1 MELSIGRFFC
11 EGGLPYF
18 FVQSK
23 TPLFYEQFP
32 AKFAFRSP
40 FVSQGKA
47 EVKDDK
53 ILLSYFMGA
62 VF

>member
-23 TPLFYEQFP
+23 TLLLYKKFP
-32 AKFAFRSP
+32 DKLAFRSP

-53 ILLSYFMGA
+53 ILLFCFMGA
-62 VF
+62 VL